1 MTIKPALSVSEQV
14 KLLQTRG
21 LIIENPSSAEAL
33 LLQNS
38 YYRLNIYFHKYMK
51 AENCFKVGTT
61 FEDIVAV
68 YEFDRWLR
76 NRLLTLLEP
85 IEIHI
90 KTRIAYRLSHSYGS
104 DCFYKDNCFK
114 NVDDFKKVTKDFENE
129 RNRNYKDPIIL
140 HHETAYRG
148 KYPIWVVV
156 EFLSFRAVSNIFACM
171 HERDKKQIAKD
182 AYNVNEYFLGQWL
195 HTLSVLRNICAHYGY
210 LFRREFSV
218 RPKLY
223 REFGWDTNNNGSLFA
238 MCLVLRRLS
247 KQQDWVAF
255 SKALSDK
262 AAVLGRLSLEDY
274 GFPSDWQRYLIVA
287 KG

>member
-114 NVDDFKKVTKDFENE
+114 NIDDFKKVTKDFENE

-210 LFRREFSV
+210 LEPIRITLVNLEYDRRNRDDGKEANTGANAEQQNDDGFSNIRRV
-218 RPKLY
+218 V
-223 REFGWDTNNNGSLFA
+223 GGDT
-238 MCLVLRRLS
+238 
-247 KQQDWVAF
+247 
-255 SKALSDK
+255 
-262 AAVLGRLSLEDY
+262 AVIAR
-274 GFPSDWQRYLIVA
+274 A
-287 KG
+287 